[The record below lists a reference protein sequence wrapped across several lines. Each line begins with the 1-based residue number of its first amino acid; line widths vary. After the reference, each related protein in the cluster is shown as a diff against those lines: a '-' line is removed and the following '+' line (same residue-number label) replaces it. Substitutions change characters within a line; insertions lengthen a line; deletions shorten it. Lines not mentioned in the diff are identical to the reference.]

1 MLAVHDQEAFMTRL
15 VLPGLVDIHVHLRQP
30 GAGHKEDIL
39 SGTTAALAGGM
50 TLVLDMPNT
59 LVPTI
64 TLEALDQK
72 RRLFEASA
80 VCDYGFF
87 AGYMGGALEPLLAIA
102 PQAIGLKLYLDETF
116 GDMTL
121 EQGVGPNARSLEQV
135 FEAWPGPG
143 PIAVHGDAPTVERV
157 LALGQRYGQA
167 LHVCHVP
174 HPDVLLAIDRARQA
188 GAAVSC
194 EVTPHHLLL
203 STEDLPRLGPFGI
216 MKPALLTPDLVQRF
230 WERMDLVDAIASD
243 HAPHTVAEKEWRR
256 NGLEQP
262 PPGVPG
268 LETTLPLMLRAVDE
282 GRLTQERLVGLLH
295 DNPLRIYGLAPDE
308 STHVVVELD
317 EAYRLPFAGYR
328 TRCGW
333 SPFVDKW
340 ALGRVVEVAL
350 HGQAVWRDGRL
361 LAAAGS
367 GRWVHRA
374 PDALG

>member
-1 MLAVHDQEAFMTRL
+1 MTRL

-30 GAGHKEDIL
+30 GVGHKEDVL

-50 TLVLDMPNT
+50 TLVFDMPNT
-59 LVPTI
+59 QPPTI
-64 TLEALDQK
+64 TLDALEWK

-87 AGYMGGALEPLLAIA
+87 AGYMGGGLEPLLAMA
-102 PQAIGLKLYLDETF
+102 PQTVGLKLYLDETF

-121 EQGVGPNARSLEQV
+121 DRGRSLEQV

-143 PIAVHGDAPTVERV
+143 PIAVHGEAPTVERV
-157 LALGQRYGQA
+157 LVLGQRYGQA
-167 LHVCHVP
+167 LHICHVP

-188 GAAVSC
+188 GASVTC
-194 EVTPHHLLL
+194 EVTPHHLFL
-203 STEDLPRLGPFGI
+203 STDDLTTLGPFGI
-216 MKPALLTPDLVQRF
+216 MKPALLAPDLVERF
-230 WERMDLVDAIASD
+230 WERLDLVDAIASD

-256 NGLEQP
+256 NGLAQP

-282 GRLTQERLVGLLH
+282 GRLTQERLVALLH
-295 DNPLRIYGLAPDE
+295 HNPLRIYGLVADE
-308 STHVVVELD
+308 TTSVTVELG
-317 EAYRLPFAGYR
+317 EAYRLPFGDYH

-340 ALGRVVEVAL
+340 ALGRVSEVTL
-350 HGQAVWRDGRL
+350 RGQAVWQEGRR
-361 LAAAGS
+361 LAVAGS
-367 GRWVHRA
+367 GREVQR
-374 PDALG
+374 ALG